1 MCGRFTL
8 SVELSTILRV
18 FQVQY
23 KKESFIYSKRYNIA
37 PGQNVPVITGPVD
50 HRVISLMRWGLVP
63 HWAKEVST
71 GNKLINARAE
81 TIDQK
86 PAFKS
91 SFIKRR
97 CLVPA
102 DGFYEW
108 KKQAGGKTPVR
119 IILPD
124 KEVFAFA
131 GIWAQWQ
138 SPEGNITRSCAIITT
153 GPNDFMRSIHNR
165 MPVVLSGES
174 ACQIWLESNDVVE
187 LKELLQPYGG
197 LMMAY
202 QVSSMVNSPEHD
214 HPKLLEKYS

>member
-18 FQVQY
+18 FQVHY

-37 PGQNVPVITGPVD
+37 PGQGIPVITGTGG
-50 HRVISLMRWGLVP
+50 HRVISLMRWGLIP
-63 HWAKEVST
+63 HWAKEAST

-86 PAFKS
+86 PAFRS
-91 SFIKRR
+91 SFFKRR

-108 KKQAGGKTPVR
+108 KKQDSGKTPMR
-119 IILPD
+119 ITLPD

-138 SPEGNITRSCAIITT
+138 SPEGNIVRSCSIITT
-153 GPNDFMRSIHNR
+153 EPNDFMRSIHNR

-174 ACQIWLESNDVVE
+174 AYQTWLESSDAGE
-187 LKELLQPYGG
+187 LKKLLQPYCG
-197 LMMAY
+197 LMMAN
-202 QVSSMVNSPEHD
+202 QVSSLVNSPKHD
-214 HPKLLEKYS
+214 HPKLLDEIL